1 MKMIVK
7 AIVKSIGTMEIELP
21 NNFDD
26 IEIKTYIKDNADML
40 EWKNIEINDIDY
52 NIKEEFILEDGEVQE
67 PEDNTYSGGVY
78 E

>member
-7 AIVKSIGTMEIELP
+7 AIVKTIGTMEIELP

-40 EWKNIEINDIDY
+40 EWKDIEIDDIDY
-52 NIKEEFILEDGEVQE
+52 DIKEDYIVEDGELQE
-67 PEDNTYSGGVY
+67 PEDNTYSKGVY

>member
-7 AIVKSIGTMEIELP
+7 AIVKTIGTMEIELP

-40 EWKNIEINDIDY
+40 EWKDIEIDDIDY
-52 NIKEEFILEDGEVQE
+52 NIKEEYILEDDEKQD
-67 PEDNTYSGGVY
+67 PEDNTYSGGVI

>member
-7 AIVKSIGTMEIELP
+7 AIVKTIGTMEIELP

-40 EWKNIEINDIDY
+40 EWKDIEIDDIDY

-67 PEDNTYSGGVY
+67 PEDNTYSGGIY

>member
-7 AIVKSIGTMEIELP
+7 AKVISTGTYEFEVP

-26 IEIKTYIKDNADML
+26 LEIKEYIKDNADML
-40 EWKNIEINDIDY
+40 NWKDIEIDDIDY
-52 NIKEEFILEDGEVQE
+52 NIKEEFILEDGEGQE
-67 PEDNTYSGGVY
+67 PEDNTYSGGVI

>member
-7 AIVKSIGTMEIELP
+7 AIVKTIGTMEIELP

-40 EWKNIEINDIDY
+40 EWKDIEIDDIDY
-52 NIKEEFILEDGEVQE
+52 DIKEDYIVEDGESE
-67 PEDNTYSGGVY
+67 PEDNTYSGGIY

>member
-7 AIVKSIGTMEIELP
+7 AIVKSVGTMEIELP

-40 EWKNIEINDIDY
+40 EWKDIEIDDIDY
-52 NIKEEFILEDGEVQE
+52 DIKEDYIVEDGESE

>member
-7 AIVKSIGTMEIELP
+7 AIVKTTGTMEIELP
-21 NNFDD
+21 NNFND

-40 EWKNIEINDIDY
+40 EWKDIEIDDIDY
-52 NIKEEFILEDGEVQE
+52 DIKEDFILEDNENE

>member
-7 AIVKSIGTMEIELP
+7 AIVKTTGTMEIELP
-21 NNFDD
+21 NNFND

-40 EWKNIEINDIDY
+40 EWKDIEIDDIDY
-52 NIKEEFILEDGEVQE
+52 DIKEDYIVEDGESE

>member
-7 AIVKSIGTMEIELP
+7 AIVKTIGTMEIELP

-40 EWKNIEINDIDY
+40 EWKDIEIDDIDY
-52 NIKEEFILEDGEVQE
+52 DIKEDFILEDGEGKE
-67 PEDNTYSGGVY
+67 PEDHTYSGDIY

>member
-40 EWKNIEINDIDY
+40 EWKDIEIDDIDY

>member
-7 AIVKSIGTMEIELP
+7 AIVKTIGTMEIELP

-26 IEIKTYIKDNADML
+26 VEIKTYIKDNADML
-40 EWKNIEINDIDY
+40 EWKDIEIDDIDY
-52 NIKEEFILEDGEVQE
+52 DIKEDFILEDGEGQE
-67 PEDNTYSGGVY
+67 PEDNTYSGGIY

>member
-40 EWKNIEINDIDY
+40 EWKDIEIDDIDY
-52 NIKEEFILEDGEVQE
+52 DIKEKFILEDGEVQE
-67 PEDNTYSGGVY
+67 PEDNTYSGGIY